1 MYNILNFAKQ
11 LTGYSNSNQSEK
23 KKGLVILNSDLLGY
37 GLYVRKLVK
46 LAKELGLTQQ
56 TGTFRQKSI
65 INIKPGELIV
75 FGDCSKFDSFD
86 YRVETDT
93 QVVHQYDG
101 RKFQLFDLVEDWNK
115 IVKRL
120 ISYAK
125 ANKTLIPSSPCGFS
139 LEVEISRCRPTPRP
153 APRVCAASRTPF
165 GGIGIVGI
173 RRPAP
178 ILSSPTPICPLLQ
191 ALSPVAA
198 CRTQEDVTVHHNWV
212 KIGYNQYDIYYD
224 FCGNEFIRL
233 GGKRVFIKED
243 FCGRRTLDI

>member
-1 MYNILNFAKQ
+1 MYNLLNIAKQ
-11 LTGYSNSNQSEK
+11 ITGYQNTNKSEK
-23 KKGLVILNSDLLGY
+23 KKGLVILNTDLLGY

-56 TGTFRQKSI
+56 ASTFRQKSI
-65 INIKPGELIV
+65 INIVAGELIV

-93 QVVHQYDG
+93 NIVQQYDG

-120 ISYAK
+120 IIYAK
-125 ANKTLIPSSPCGFS
+125 ANETSPYGGSSI
-139 LEVEISRCRPTPRP
+139 EVEVKITRPRSTPKPNITCVGRGIPFGPRP
-153 APRVCAASRTPF
+153 PI
-165 GGIGIVGI
+165 GGIIAV
-173 RRPAP
+173 RRPA
-178 ILSSPTPICPLLQ
+178 TPSIVPLVRTLI
-191 ALSPVAA
+191 AA
-198 CRTQEDVTVHHNWV
+198 APAVCAQEVTVHHNWV

-243 FCGRRTLDI
+243 IFGRRTLAL